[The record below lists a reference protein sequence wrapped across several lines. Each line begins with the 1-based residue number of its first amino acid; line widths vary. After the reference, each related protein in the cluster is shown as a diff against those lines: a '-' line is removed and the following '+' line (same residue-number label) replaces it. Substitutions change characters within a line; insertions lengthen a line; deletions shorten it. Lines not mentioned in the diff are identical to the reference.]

1 MPNAAFTALLADV
14 YDITKRSDLVAE
26 TTLAIRAA
34 TLKLH
39 QSDFYPKDLSEAK
52 VQFTS
57 SAYFQSL
64 AYSSLFPRFRNLSYI
79 RKYESGAPTGSLKV
93 IEPTNIFD
101 SYNEIGRASCRERV

>member
-26 TTLAIRAA
+26 TTLAVRAA

-52 VQFTS
+52 VQFAS

-64 AYSSLFPRFRNLSYI
+64 AYSSLFPRFRNL
-79 RKYESGAPTGSLKV
+79 
-93 IEPTNIFD
+93 
-101 SYNEIGRASCRERV
+101 